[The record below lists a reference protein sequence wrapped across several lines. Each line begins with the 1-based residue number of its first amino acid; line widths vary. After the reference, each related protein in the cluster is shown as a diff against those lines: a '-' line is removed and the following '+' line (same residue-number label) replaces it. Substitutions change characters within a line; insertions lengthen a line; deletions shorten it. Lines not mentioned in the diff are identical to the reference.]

1 MMWLWS
7 WKQNFPTPF
16 GVQSTVNITFS
27 SLALSLIASEE
38 AILLVE
44 IVFSPSLHNDFGV
57 IGKQNT

>member
-27 SLALSLIASEE
+27 PLALSLIASEM
-38 AILLVE
+38 E
-44 IVFSPSLHNDFGV
+44 IVFSPSFYNDFGV
-57 IGKQNT
+57 IG